1 MFRLKLA
8 RVVVLLFGAS
18 AFACSDRSPVA
29 PQPQATVA
37 LQPATIQAQV
47 VAGTYLLSF
56 RPTSSGLGV
65 VLAGYVAELVSGA
78 PAESGT
84 ATFQFCA
91 LGSTPRPSAD
101 CDSGSGHWVR
111 WGSAGII
118 PSPSTDVGFALM
130 TYDLVPTPGTTIG
143 FRFRY
148 NGKSRGASS
157 GIANGVSPSADHTF

>member
-8 RVVVLLFGAS
+8 RVVVIVFGAS
-18 AFACSDRSPVA
+18 AYACSERSPVA
-29 PQPQATVA
+29 PEPQATLA
-37 LQPATIQAQV
+37 SQPATIQAQT
-47 VAGTYLLSF
+47 VAGAYLLSF
-56 RPTSSGLGV
+56 RPTGTGLGV

-78 PAESGT
+78 PADSGT

-91 LGSTPRPSAD
+91 RGSTPRPSAD

-111 WGSAGII
+111 WGSAPVI
-118 PSPSTDVGFALM
+118 PPPSTDAGFALM
-130 TYDLVPTPGTTIG
+130 TYDLAPTPGTTIG

-148 NGKSRGASS
+148 LGKSKGESS

>member
-8 RVVVLLFGAS
+8 RVVVILFGAS

-29 PQPQATVA
+29 PEPQATLA
-37 LQPATIQAQV
+37 LQPATIQAQT

-56 RPTSSGLGV
+56 RPTSTGLGV

-111 WGSAGII
+111 WGSAPII
-118 PSPSTDVGFALM
+118 PPPSTNAGFALM
-130 TYDLVPTPGTTIG
+130 TYDLAPTPGTTIG

-148 NGKSRGASS
+148 IGKSKGESS